1 MDSRCYDGAASKKC
15 NNCEALNHFR
25 KQVCGDC
32 GVCRSSTSIT
42 KVTHTAIQAA
52 EKDDSS
58 DEEVPAT
65 GAERDDSSS
74 ESDDDEGEPSNVHL
88 ERNRKDREKSA
99 AAREIINRNDLG
111 LAPFVPG
118 PRTLARV

>member
-1 MDSRCYDGAASKKC
+1 MFHVFGLD
-15 NNCEALNHFR
+15 HFR

-32 GVCRSSTSIT
+32 GVCRTFTSFT
-42 KVTHTAIQAA
+42 KVTDTAIQAA
-52 EKDDSS
+52 EEDGSS
-58 DEEVPAT
+58 DEEVPAERDDSGSESDDD

-74 ESDDDEGEPSNVHL
+74 ESDDDKGEPSNVHFK
-88 ERNRKDREKSA
+88 RNRNDREKSA